1 MIRLALSWL
10 AAKEGRYAGAGLL
23 VVALWLPTL
32 PASCYAHLSR
42 ELAAVKATA
51 GQAHSNAGGDSGSV
65 IPCLL
70 AGVPTSGC
78 SAADEQW
85 CAALDKLDR

>member
-42 ELAAVKATA
+42 ELAAV
-51 GQAHSNAGGDSGSV
+51 
-65 IPCLL
+65 L

-78 SAADEQW
+78 PAADE
-85 CAALDKLDR
+85 K